1 MVLKGVEL
9 AGDSAVDGGS
19 YGDVWKAKFE
29 GKDIAVKVL
38 KVYQKSDID
47 KLLRVSTHFFI
58 SALPIANLSPGVLLR
73 GRHLETV
80 TASKHFVS
88 AITYHP
94 NTRRSRSTTFFDLAT
109 RPFFGIYHIESDSP
123 RVCLASPWMSF
134 GNVRQY
140 LSAFREKD
148 CRPLVS

>member
-9 AGDSAVDGGS
+9 VGDSAVDGGS

-94 NTRRSRSTTFFDLAT
+94 NTRRSRSTTFLIWRPDHSSEYTILNRTAHAFVSLA
-109 RPFFGIYHIESDSP
+109 RGCHLAMSASIYRRFVKKIVGH
-123 RVCLASPWMSF
+123 W
-134 GNVRQY
+134 
-140 LSAFREKD
+140 
-148 CRPLVS
+148 